1 MKYLKYALLLSTT
14 ILSSCFGDKTT
25 IVGEEL
31 GTELTEN
38 KSFSG
43 NKYSFKELPENL
55 CTIISMDE
63 VKQQYIDANV
73 NEVKVDQV
81 RRFSGK
87 YCDFMILFDPSM
99 ATAYSKGFLSVVKDF
114 EGDSNWQEQWQ
125 FKLKSLKSAES
136 VPNLGKAALW
146 IGKQRKLEVKM
157 DGYTIVLTVPAIN
170 GVNDPNARQY
180 DYKSTAVSI
189 IKNSK
194 FF

>member
-1 MKYLKYALLLSTT
+1 MTYLKYILILSITL
-14 ILSSCFGDKTT
+14 LSSCFGDKTT
-25 IVGEEL
+25 IAGEEL

-43 NKYSFKELPENL
+43 NNYSFKDLPENL
-55 CTIISMDE
+55 CVFISMDE
-63 VKQQYIDANV
+63 VKQQYTGANV
-73 NEVKVDQV
+73 IAAKVDQV
-81 RRFSGK
+81 RRYSGK

-99 ATAYSKGFLSVVKDF
+99 ATTYSKGFLSVVKDF

-125 FKLKSLKSAES
+125 FKSKSLKSAEF

-157 DGYTIVLTVPAIN
+157 DGYTIVLEVPVIN
-170 GVNDPNARQY
+170 GINDPNARQH